1 MRERLV
7 VVGNGM
13 VGLRFVEE
21 VTRRAPDRF
30 DITVIGAEPVP
41 AYNRVLLSALLA
53 GEVTDDDCRFR
64 DRRWYLASRVRL
76 ITGARATGIDTAE
89 REVHIRGHGFVPFD
103 RLVLAT
109 GSEPIRLSAPGMD
122 LPGVITFR
130 DLADVAVMRAA
141 AQRKTPA
148 VVIGGGLLGL
158 EAAYGLARAGVAVT
172 LVHLADRVM
181 ERQLDTG
188 AARIVEAAMR
198 ERGVDIVLEAQTA
211 GVVGRD
217 QVEAVRLADGR
228 TIPAGLVVVAVG
240 VRPSV
245 GLAVGAG
252 LSVERGIVV
261 DDALDTSADGIHA
274 IGECVSHR
282 GIVYGLVEPGYAQA
296 TVLARRLAGEDARY
310 TGTLLSTRLKVSGVP
325 VFSAGD
331 VTPPVG
337 AEVITLSDASAGR
350 YARLVVERDRLV
362 GAILVGETRHA
373 GFFQELITNRTDI
386 SGSRDELVFGPRLAS
401 ASAAIE
407 NQAEPAP
414 EPAADVVAEAA

>member
-13 VGLRFVEE
+13 VGLRLVEE
-21 VTRRAPDRF
+21 VTRRVPERF

-53 GEVTDDDCRFR
+53 DEVTDEECRFR
-64 DRRWYLASRVRL
+64 DRRWYLANRVRL

-89 REVHIRGHGFVPFD
+89 REVRIGGHGVVPFD

-109 GSEPIRLSAPGMD
+109 GSEPIRLPAPGMD

-130 DLADVAVMRAA
+130 DLADVALMREAA
-141 AQRKTPA
+141 RRGSPA

-181 ERQLDTG
+181 ERQLDHG

-198 ERGVDIVLEAQTA
+198 ERGIDIVLEAQTA
-211 GVVGRD
+211 AVEGRD

-228 TIPAGLVVVAVG
+228 RLPAGLVVVAVG

-252 LSVERGIVV
+252 LSVERGVVV
-261 DDALDTSADGIHA
+261 DDRLATSAQRVHA

-282 GIVYGLVEPGYAQA
+282 GTVYGLVEPGYAQA
-296 TVLARRLAGEDARY
+296 VVLARRLAGEDARY
-310 TGTLLSTRLKVSGVP
+310 TGTLLATRLKVSGVP

-331 VTPPVG
+331 VTPPAG
-337 AEVITLSDASAGR
+337 AEVITLSDAAAGR
-350 YARLVVERDRLV
+350 YARLVVAENRLV

-373 GFFQELITNRTDI
+373 GFFQDLITRRADV
-386 SGSRDELVFGPRLAS
+386 SGMRDALVFGPR
-401 ASAAIE
+401 
-407 NQAEPAP
+407 AEATAVAFEPET
-414 EPAADVVAEAA
+414 EPAAEAVAEAA

>member
-13 VGLRFVEE
+13 VGLRLVEE
-21 VTRRAPDRF
+21 VTRRAPERY

-53 GEVTDDDCRFR
+53 DEVTDDECRFR
-64 DRRWYLASRVRL
+64 DRRWYLANRVRL
-76 ITGARATGIDTAE
+76 ITGAPASAIDTAE
-89 REVHIRGHGFVPFD
+89 REVRIGGHGVVPYD

-130 DLADVAVMRAA
+130 DLADVAVMREAA
-141 AQRKTPA
+141 RRKAPA

-181 ERQLDTG
+181 ERQLDHG

-198 ERGVDIVLEAQTA
+198 ERGVEIVLEAQTA
-211 GVVGRD
+211 AVEGRD

-228 TIPAGLVVVAVG
+228 RLPAGLVVVAVG

-245 GLAVGAG
+245 GLALGAG

-261 DDALDTSADGIHA
+261 DDRLATSADGIHA
-274 IGECVSHR
+274 VGECVSHR
-282 GIVYGLVEPGYAQA
+282 GTVYGLVEPGYAQA
-296 TVLARRLAGEDARY
+296 AVLARRLSGEDARY
-310 TGTLLSTRLKVSGVP
+310 AGTLLSTRLKVSGVP
-325 VFSAGD
+325 VFSTGD

-337 AEVITLSDASAGR
+337 ADVITLSDVSAGR
-350 YARLVVERDRLV
+350 YARLVVAEDRLV
-362 GAILVGETRHA
+362 SAILVGETRDA
-373 GFFQELITNRTDI
+373 GFYQDLITRGADV
-386 SGSRDELVFGPRLAS
+386 SGMRDELMFGPAAGTALAV
-401 ASAAIE
+401 I
-407 NQAEPAP
+407 EPAP
-414 EPAADVVAEAA
+414 ERSDDAVAEAA

>member
-13 VGLRFVEE
+13 VGLRLVEE
-21 VTRRAPDRF
+21 VTRRAPERY
-30 DITVIGAEPVP
+30 DITVVGAEPVP

-53 GEVTDDDCRFR
+53 DEVTDDDCRFR
-64 DRRWYLASRVRL
+64 DRRWYLANRVRL

-89 REVHIRGHGFVPFD
+89 REVRIGGHGVVPYD

-109 GSEPIRLSAPGMD
+109 GSEPIRLSVPGMD

-130 DLADVAVMRAA
+130 DLADVALMREAA
-141 AQRKTPA
+141 RRRVPA

-181 ERQLDTG
+181 ERQLDPG

-198 ERGVDIVLEAQTA
+198 ERGVDVVLEAQTA
-211 GVVGRD
+211 AVEGRD
-217 QVEAVRLADGR
+217 QVEAVRLGDGR
-228 TIPAGLVVVAVG
+228 RLPAGIVVVAVG

-261 DDALDTSADGIHA
+261 DDRLATSADGIHA

-282 GIVYGLVEPGYAQA
+282 GTVYGLVEPGYVQA
-296 TVLARRLAGEDARY
+296 AVLARRLAGDDAHY
-310 TGTLLSTRLKVSGVP
+310 SGTLLSTRLKVSGVP

-331 VTPPVG
+331 VMPPAG
-337 AEVITLSDASAGR
+337 AEVITLSDPTAGR
-350 YARLVVERDRLV
+350 YVRLVVAEDRLV

-373 GFFQELITNRTDI
+373 GFYQDLITTGADV
-386 SGSRDELVFGPRLAS
+386 SAMRDELVFGPPVEMPLG
-401 ASAAIE
+401 AIE
-407 NQAEPAP
+407 PAL
-414 EPAADVVAEAA
+414 EPAAEAVAEAA